1 MTASLRARSGAAFP
15 FLALFFALLFALL
28 AGCGGDPGTGPV
40 EVTWDR
46 DPCTRCGMVLSDRG
60 HAAQVRILGAEGRGA
75 VEVFDDLGCAVVWL
89 DSEGLAD
96 EAVEL
101 WVADHRAGG
110 WLDAFSAHYVL
121 GNPTP
126 MQYGVSARASAGP
139 DTIDFEAAREHILRV
154 ERETNIHGGNLD
166 DARGE
171 NSADDRGSGH
181 AHHHHGAM
189 GAKDTGEDAAG

>member
-1 MTASLRARSGAAFP
+1 MKALCKLRRPAA
-15 FLALFFALLFALL
+15 ALLALLFL
-28 AGCGGDPGTGPV
+28 AACSGDPGTGPV

-60 HAAQVRILGAEGRGA
+60 HAAQVRILGAAGRDA
-75 VEVFDDLGCAVVWL
+75 VELFDDLGCAVVWL
-89 DSEGLAD
+89 DDQELAD
-96 EAVEL
+96 DAIEL

-110 WLDAFSAHYVL
+110 WLNAFSAHYVL

-126 MQYGVSARASAGP
+126 MQYGVSAQASAGAG
-139 DTIDFEAAREHILRV
+139 TIDFEAAREHIRRV

-166 DARGE
+166 NARGQDSRDGQ
-171 NSADDRGSGH
+171 NSTP

-189 GAKDTGEDAAG
+189 GGTTTGEDDAG

>member
-1 MTASLRARSGAAFP
+1 MKALCNLRRTAAA
-15 FLALFFALLFALL
+15 LLALLFL
-28 AGCGGDPGTGPV
+28 AACSGDPGTGPV

-60 HAAQVRILGAEGRGA
+60 HAAQVRILGAGGRDA
-75 VEVFDDLGCAVVWL
+75 VELFDDLGCAVVWL
-89 DSEGLAD
+89 DKEGLAD
-96 EAVEL
+96 DAIEL

-110 WLDAFSAHYVL
+110 WLDAFNAHYVL

-126 MQYGVSARASAGP
+126 MQYGVSAQASAGA
-139 DTIDFEAAREHILRV
+139 DTIDFEAAREHIRRV

-166 DARGE
+166 NARGQDSTDGQ
-171 NSADDRGSGH
+171 NSTP

-189 GAKDTGEDAAG
+189 GGTSAGEDDAG

>member
-1 MTASLRARSGAAFP
+1 MTACPRVRPGAALP
-15 FLALFFALLFALL
+15 RLFLLSLLVGLFA
-28 AGCGGDPGTGPV
+28 ACSGDPGTGPV

-60 HAAQVRILGAEGRGA
+60 HAAQVRILGAGGRGA
-75 VEVFDDLGCAVVWL
+75 VELFDDLGCAVVWL

-96 EAVEL
+96 DAVEL
-101 WVADHRAGG
+101 WVADHRGGG
-110 WLDAFSAHYVL
+110 WLDAFRAHYVL

-126 MQYGVSARASAGP
+126 MQYGVSAQGTAGA
-139 DTIDFEAAREHILRV
+139 DTIDFEAAREHIRRV

-166 DARGE
+166 SARGGDSGDQD
-171 NSADDRGSGH
+171 SAH

-189 GAKDTGEDAAG
+189 DGNRTAKDDAG

>member
-1 MTASLRARSGAAFP
+1 MTACLRARSGAAFP
-15 FLALFFALLFALL
+15 FLALLFALL

-60 HAAQVRILGAEGRGA
+60 HAAQVRLLGAGGRGA
-75 VEVFDDLGCAVVWL
+75 VELFDDLGCAVVWL
-89 DSEGLAD
+89 DDEGLAD
-96 EAVEL
+96 DAVEL
-101 WVADHRAGG
+101 WVADHRGGG

-126 MQYGVSARASAGP
+126 MQYGVSAQASAGAG
-139 DTIDFEAAREHILRV
+139 TIDFEAARDHIRRV

-166 DARGE
+166 SARGE
-171 NSADDRGSGH
+171 NRAGGEDSAP
-181 AHHHHGAM
+181 AHHQHGAM
-189 GAKDTGEDAAG
+189 GVNRAGEDDAG

>member
-1 MTASLRARSGAAFP
+1 MTNSFRARSSAAFP
-15 FLALFFALLFALL
+15 FLALLVVLL

-60 HAAQVRILGAEGRGA
+60 HAAQVRILGAEGRDA
-75 VEVFDDLGCAVVWL
+75 VKLFDDLGCAVVWL
-89 DSEGLAD
+89 DDKGLAD

-110 WLDAFSAHYVL
+110 WLDAFNAHYVL

-126 MQYGVSARASAGP
+126 MQYGVSAQASAGV
-139 DTIDFEAAREHILRV
+139 DTIGFEAAREHIRRV
-154 ERETNIHGGNLD
+154 ERETNIHGGKLD
-166 DARGE
+166 GARGE
-171 NSADDRGSGH
+171 DSAADQDNAP
-181 AHHHHGAM
+181 AHHHHGARGGP
-189 GAKDTGEDAAG
+189 GAGEDDAG